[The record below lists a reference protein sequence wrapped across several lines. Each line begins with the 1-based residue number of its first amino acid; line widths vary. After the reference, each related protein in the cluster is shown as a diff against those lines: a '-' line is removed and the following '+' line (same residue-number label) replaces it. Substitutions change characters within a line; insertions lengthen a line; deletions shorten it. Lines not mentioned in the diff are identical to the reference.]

1 MHGHGPRDRQVR
13 GPLSLAAKSAVH
25 GVVVRRFRC
34 TNRSCRATVT
44 VAPEEVVRGRLYL
57 ASAIA
62 SAFVLL
68 GVRRQSQR
76 AVRER
81 LCAWQE
87 WGEGSASRWD
97 ALRDWVGAVR
107 DGRLFRCTRRPPD
120 TWSAWQVA
128 ERAATTVAALGPPG
142 AESIEVAAF
151 LGAERAA

>member
-13 GPLSLAAKSAVH
+13 GPLSLVEKSAVF

-44 VAPEEVVRGRLYL
+44 VVPEDVVRGRLYL
-57 ASAIA
+57 ASTIA
-62 SAFVLL
+62 VAFVLL
-68 GVRRQSQR
+68 GVRHQSQR

-81 LCAWQE
+81 LCALQE

-107 DGRLFRCTRRPPD
+107 DGRLFRCVRRPPD
-120 TWSAWQVA
+120 TWPAWQVA
-128 ERAATTVAALGPPG
+128 ERAATTVAALGPPD
-142 AESIEVAAF
+142 AESIEAAAF
-151 LGAERAA
+151 VGAARAA